1 MRCKF
6 ACSGQWARGRVVSLA
21 RFGSA
26 ALLVSAAA
34 ACSDPSSGQNGS
46 GENAGGAQA
55 TANGGSSPA
64 SSTKTGSAQ
73 GGTSNRSS
81 NKEAAVGGTSRS
93 PTGSTGK
100 SGSNARDNQGG
111 NSANSTSTTGESNTA
126 GGTSA
131 GGSASGDSTGGKVSR
146 GGASTGGSRSA
157 ASGGNSR
164 GGSGGKASVAGG
176 ATSTSTGTAPNGTG
190 GSAGG
195 ESNEASMLVPD
206 KSWDCGMPNGIV
218 PPSLGELVLRAELQ
232 IGKTYAVGETQ
243 FGDRRIL
250 DVKGGTLK
258 GDRVDATFLT
268 GGLDLELTLSNGNTE
283 LEQVAMLRATDG
295 TLIFLRTCGVAHAG
309 DGVVRIVPDFEV
321 PNSSS
326 LAWLNTGKFVGTR
339 STDTKSGSITLAI
352 YDVSKVSSSA
362 PRVELTDPAG
372 VPNQSWQCS
381 TATGAKGASV
391 FTETVGIGSSLSI
404 GASKRGSR
412 NVIPITG
419 GSMTGRVTG
428 TVLAGGADFQL
439 TSSGPTVLDARYT
452 LAAKDGEFILV
463 RNCGP
468 MGAMV
473 PTFEARAEGPYSF
486 LNANTFVSSDPGMA
500 SGGVNITFYERK

>member
-6 ACSGQWARGRVVSLA
+6 ACSRQWTRGCVVSLT
-21 RFGSA
+21 RFGWA
-26 ALLVSAAA
+26 ALLLSAAA
-34 ACSDPSSGQNGS
+34 ACSDASNGQNG
-46 GENAGGAQA
+46 GGAGGAQA
-55 TANGGSSPA
+55 AATGGSSPA
-64 SSTKTGSAQ
+64 TSSTKTGSAQ

-81 NKEAAVGGTSRS
+81 SKQAAVGGNTRS
-93 PTGSTGK
+93 QTGGSASTERE
-100 SGSNARDNQGG
+100 NLGG
-111 NSANSTSTTGESNTA
+111 NAANSTSTTGESADT

-131 GGSASGDSTGGKVSR
+131 GGSPSSDSSGGKVNR
-146 GGASTGGSRSA
+146 GGANTGGSRNS
-157 ASGGNSR
+157 ASGGESR
-164 GGSGGKASVAGG
+164 GGSGGKTSTVGG
-176 ATSTSTGTAPNGTG
+176 ATSTSTGTATNGTG
-190 GSAGG
+190 GSSGSG
-195 ESNEASMLVPD
+195 STEASILVPD

-218 PPSLGELVLRAELQ
+218 PPTLGELVLEAEMQ

-243 FGDRRIL
+243 FGQRRIL

-258 GDRVDATFLT
+258 GDRVDATLLT

-295 TLIFLRTCGVAHAG
+295 TLIFLRTCGVARAG

-362 PRVELTDPAG
+362 PRVELTDPTG

-381 TATGAKGASV
+381 TATGSKGASV

-428 TVLAGGADFQL
+428 SVLAGGADFQL

-468 MGAMV
+468 GGAMV
-473 PTFEARAEGPYSF
+473 PTFEARADGPYSF

-500 SGGVNITFYERK
+500 SGGVSITFYERK